1 LARAFYRD
9 ADIILL
15 DDPLSAVD
23 SRVGRGL
30 FYSAIQDLG
39 IRRGKCVVLV
49 THQHQFIGDSRCIMM
64 SGGRIACIGSYQDCV
79 EASDG
84 KLTFAAQHHSS
95 NDLAKLDTISEILE
109 ANEEIKLS
117 EAASIKGGDSKTSDG
132 KLDDHKELR
141 VVGEVKR
148 TTFLNYLRAMPGGI
162 ISGILMVSRHSR
174 ILRFVNYSPNVYLYL
189 SPLIHQDDSIY
200 SYTSSRLGLHS
211 NIRTVVAIA
220 CTGPIVGK

>member
-1 LARAFYRD
+1 MFVSRSPLRFAHPQRARIALARAFYRD

-23 SRVGRGL
+23 SRVGRVL

-39 IRRGKCVVLV
+39 VKRGKCVVLV

-64 SGGRIACIGSYQDCV
+64 SGGRIACVGSYQTCV
-79 EASDG
+79 DASDG

-95 NDLAKLDTISEILE
+95 SDLAKLDT
-109 ANEEIKLS
+109 S
-117 EAASIKGGDSKTSDG
+117 EAKPIDLREEAMSRVATLDKEGDPESSDG
-132 KLDDHKELR
+132 NIDDHKEVR

-162 ISGILMVSRHSR
+162 ISGILMVS
-174 ILRFVNYSPNVYLYL
+174 IVTKVG
-189 SPLIHQDDSIY
+189 
-200 SYTSSRLGLHS
+200 RLC
-211 NIRTVVAIA
+211 I
-220 CTGPIVGK
+220 

>member
-1 LARAFYRD
+1 MFVSRSPLRFAHPQRARIALARAFYRD

-23 SRVGRGL
+23 SRVGRVL

-39 IRRGKCVVLV
+39 VKRGKCVVLV

-64 SGGRIACIGSYQDCV
+64 SGGRIACVGSYQTCV
-79 EASDG
+79 DASDG

-95 NDLAKLDTISEILE
+95 SDLAKLDT
-109 ANEEIKLS
+109 S
-117 EAASIKGGDSKTSDG
+117 EAKPIDLREEAMSRVATLDKEGDPESSDG
-132 KLDDHKELR
+132 NIDDHKEVR

-162 ISGILMVSRHSR
+162 ISGILMVS
-174 ILRFVNYSPNVYLYL
+174 IVTE
-189 SPLIHQDDSIY
+189 DG
-200 SYTSSRLGLHS
+200 RLC
-211 NIRTVVAIA
+211 I
-220 CTGPIVGK
+220 

>member
-1 LARAFYRD
+1 MFVSRSPLRFAHPQRARIALARAFYRD

-23 SRVGRGL
+23 SRVGRVL

-39 IRRGKCVVLV
+39 VKRGKCVVLV

-64 SGGRIACIGSYQDCV
+64 SGGRIACVGSYQTCV
-79 EASDG
+79 DASNG

-95 NDLAKLDTISEILE
+95 SDLAKLDT
-109 ANEEIKLS
+109 S
-117 EAASIKGGDSKTSDG
+117 EAKPIDLREEAMSSVATLDKEGDPESSDG
-132 KLDDHKELR
+132 NIDDHKEVR

-162 ISGILMVSRHSR
+162 TSGILMVS
-174 ILRFVNYSPNVYLYL
+174 IVTE
-189 SPLIHQDDSIY
+189 D
-200 SYTSSRLGLHS
+200 SRLC
-211 NIRTVVAIA
+211 I
-220 CTGPIVGK
+220 